1 MSIPC
6 LFPNVNWYSCAAVS
20 KRSRNAAEILPQ
32 TQEKIQGSFLLVQ
45 KISTNFKKNREKKV
59 FTHVGRGFAPELE

>member
-6 LFPNVNWYSCAAVS
+6 LFPTVNWYSCAAVS

-32 TQEKIQGSFLLVQ
+32 TQEKIQGSFLLGQ
-45 KISTNFKKNREKKV
+45 KISTNFKKKIEKKRSSP
-59 FTHVGRGFAPELE
+59 TLEGVLPPN